1 MKSLSIII
9 SILVLTTVIL
19 SSCAQTPEQ
28 MQNIYTTDTED
39 KTNDVTEPDPDPFEK
54 VRASGEEWLLYGL
67 SAYENGKEAQDLR
80 DFFAVPSN
88 MTYLTLYDHFFTY
101 DKGKSVPVAEALFR
115 FIVDKYGADALLDT
129 EKRIEYKS
137 AYLRSLGLDTAYTQ
151 SPEVESLLASMEF
164 SSDSTYKYIISFG
177 NITYY
182 FKNFGVGS
190 PSQYHGFLY
199 YSTTG
204 LYDMIEYLKA
214 NNLSDGLDTEREFNF
229 YMTFDGS
236 VYSKTIQADGSMYI
250 NDGYS
255 TLHEAL
261 HAMGI
266 TKKDNIWLSEGICN
280 YFGKMLGFNDQIAA
294 SYIQMMTIAKQGYFD
309 ELAADGDQ
317 GALMNKEI
325 YEQYTANGGKL
336 DNVDSFDLR
345 LYFDINAKL
354 EYNTY
359 KNVSLGEANKI
370 AFKKEFVGVGAELTY
385 SQATSL
391 TAYLADVYGIEKVL
405 EAYHTQDIE
414 KSFGKTYEALKTE
427 WLDYLH

>member
-1 MKSLSIII
+1 MRSLSIII
-9 SILVLTTVIL
+9 SILVLTTVIF

-28 MQNIYTTDTED
+28 MQNIDTTDTED
-39 KTNDVTEPDPDPFEK
+39 TTNNATEPDPDPFEK
-54 VRASGEEWLLYGL
+54 VRASGEEWLSYGL
-67 SAYENGKEAQDLR
+67 AAYENGKEAQDLR

-101 DKGKSVPVAEALFR
+101 DKEKSVPVAEALFR

-151 SPEVESLLASMEF
+151 YPEVESLLASMEF

-182 FKNFGVGS
+182 FKDFGVGS

-204 LYDMIEYLKA
+204 LFDMIEYLKA

-294 SYIQMMTIAKQGYFD
+294 LYIQMMTMVKQGYFD

-427 WLDYLH
+427 WLDYLQ